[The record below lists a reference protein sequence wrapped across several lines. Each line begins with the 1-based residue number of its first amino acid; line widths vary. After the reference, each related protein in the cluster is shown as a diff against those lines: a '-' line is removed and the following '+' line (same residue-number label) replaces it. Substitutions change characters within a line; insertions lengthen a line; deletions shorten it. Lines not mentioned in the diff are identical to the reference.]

1 MAKYE
6 TEAAPWSLEDEML
19 KNLRLHVLEACHG
32 NRNQAAEILGTSRRG
47 LVEALK
53 AYREMGYIVPEPHQ
67 LRGRIGLPREFWD
80 SLHEK
85 ITFSAS

>member
-1 MAKYE
+1 MGKE

-47 LVEALK
+47 LILALK
-53 AYREMGYIVPEPHQ
+53 RYKEMGYVVTGPKQRPY
-67 LRGRIGLPREFWD
+67 RVGLSREFWD

-85 ITFSAS
+85 ITFSASS

>member
-1 MAKYE
+1 MGKE

-47 LVEALK
+47 LILALK
-53 AYREMGYIVPEPHQ
+53 RYNEMGYVVTGTKQ
-67 LRGRIGLPREFWD
+67 QQYRVGLSREFWD

>member
-1 MAKYE
+1 MGKYE
-6 TEAAPWSLEDEML
+6 LEKAPWTLEDEIL

-32 NRNQAAEILGTSRRG
+32 NRNQAAEILGVSRRG
-47 LVEALK
+47 LAEALNG
-53 AYREMGYIVPEPHQ
+53 YRDMGYIIPEPNQ
-67 LRGRIGLPREFWD
+67 LRGRVGLPREFWD